1 MMGTDGGQRRVRG
14 RPWWVNYAAAV
25 SIQAGLTV
33 FLMCLHPHFRLG
45 EFPAPYA
52 AALLFTVLLLGE
64 GPAVLALILGIFPFY
79 FYFVPPANS
88 WGLPGKPED
97 WSAVVAYLLVNGTV
111 VVAVGMVQRSRL
123 RAERLAASLQE
134 HARLLQKSE
143 AHKRE
148 FYKQT
153 IRAATNGKLIITD
166 RDEIDRFAGEPV
178 REWQLSSL
186 EDVSKARVEATAA
199 ARQAGIDESRVYDF
213 MACVVESSGNAAK
226 HAASGR
232 ASLHVLGDKL
242 VFVVKD
248 AGPGIGAMQLPDV
261 ALTRGYTTAG
271 TLGMGYKV
279 MISFA
284 DRVYLAT
291 DEQGTTVALEL
302 ALSPVSESEAVPP
315 VNA

>member
-1 MMGTDGGQRRVRG
+1 MYE
-14 RPWWVNYAAAV
+14 RPDWLNYAAAV
-25 SIQAGLTV
+25 LIQVALTA
-33 FLMCLHPHFRLG
+33 FLIWLYPYLPLG
-45 EFPAPYA
+45 KFPAPYA

-64 GPAVLALILGIFPFY
+64 GPALLALVLSLLSFHY
-79 FYFVPPANS
+79 YFVPPLYS
-88 WGLPGKPED
+88 WALPQSLED

-178 REWQLSSL
+178 REWRLSSL

-199 ARQAGIDESRVYDF
+199 ARQAGIDESRIYDL